1 MAWYDEAVFYH
12 IYPLGLTG
20 APKQN
25 SYGEPVH
32 RLNTLLPWISHIK
45 GIGCNAIYIGPLFE
59 SVGHGYETTDY
70 KKLDSRLGT
79 NEDLTNFV
87 AECHKQGIRVILDGV
102 FNHTG
107 RDFFAFQDIKR
118 NRENSQY
125 KDWYCN
131 VNFWGNNSFNDG
143 FSYDNWG
150 GYDLLAKL
158 NQHNP
163 AVRDYICD
171 VIRFWVREFDID
183 GIRLDAADV
192 MDFEY
197 MKALRCVANE
207 VKQDF
212 WLMGEVI
219 HGNYSRWANEG
230 TLHSVTNYM
239 LHKALYSGHNDH
251 NYFEVAHTI
260 TYVGGMVGNNLKLYT
275 FVDNHDVERIYTK
288 LKNKAHFVPVHVM
301 LYTLPGIPALYYG
314 SEFGIEGRKE
324 RHSDDSL
331 RPALNYEDYK
341 NAAETNE
348 CTKLIAAL
356 GKIRQNTK
364 ALMYGEYKQLVLQ
377 TTHFAYARVL
387 DGKSVITTVNN
398 ADNAVSMNVEA
409 GNSAAYVGALTG
421 EKVAVSGGRMQV
433 SVPANFGEIWIPE
446 ELYDDSI
453 APIKTV
459 EIVKA
464 PQPKVETP
472 EPVKE
477 VEEPKSEQAKVE
489 PAKAVEPP
497 KPEPV
502 KTVETPKEEAKPEK
516 VVVDWNKSYE
526 DMTIEELQEAILEKM
541 RKNGPVTEYMLGT
554 VRENTHKGSLINWV
568 RSFG

>member
-1 MAWYDEAVFYH
+1 
-12 IYPLGLTG
+12 
-20 APKQN
+20 
-25 SYGEPVH
+25 
-32 RLNTLLPWISHIK
+32 
-45 GIGCNAIYIGPLFE
+45 
-59 SVGHGYETTDY
+59 
-70 KKLDSRLGT
+70 
-79 NEDLTNFV
+79 
-87 AECHKQGIRVILDGV
+87 
-102 FNHTG
+102 
-107 RDFFAFQDIKR
+107 
-118 NRENSQY
+118 
-125 KDWYCN
+125 
-131 VNFWGNNSFNDG
+131 
-143 FSYDNWG
+143 
-150 GYDLLAKL
+150 
-158 NQHNP
+158 
-163 AVRDYICD
+163 
-171 VIRFWVREFDID
+171 
-183 GIRLDAADV
+183 
-192 MDFEY
+192 
-197 MKALRCVANE
+197 
-207 VKQDF
+207 
-212 WLMGEVI
+212 
-219 HGNYSRWANEG
+219 
-230 TLHSVTNYM
+230 
-239 LHKALYSGHNDH
+239 
-251 NYFEVAHTI
+251 
-260 TYVGGMVGNNLKLYT
+260 
-275 FVDNHDVERIYTK
+275 
-288 LKNKAHFVPVHVM
+288 
-301 LYTLPGIPALYYG
+301 
-314 SEFGIEGRKE
+314 
-324 RHSDDSL
+324 
-331 RPALNYEDYK
+331 
-341 NAAETNE
+341 
-348 CTKLIAAL
+348 
-356 GKIRQNTK
+356 
-364 ALMYGEYKQLVLQ
+364 MYGEYKQLVLQ

>member
-1 MAWYDEAVFYH
+1 MAWYDEAIFYH

-25 SYGEPVH
+25 PYGEPVH

-45 GIGCNAIYIGPLFE
+45 EIGCNAIYIGPLFE

-87 AECHKQGIRVILDGV
+87 VECHKQGIRVILDGV

-107 RDFFAFQDIKR
+107 RDFFAFQDIKQ
-118 NRENSQY
+118 NREHSQY

-131 VNFWGNNSFNDG
+131 VNFGGNNSFNDG

-171 VIRFWVREFDID
+171 VIRFWVSEFDID

-197 MKALRCVANE
+197 MKALRHVANE
-207 VKQDF
+207 VKPEF

-260 TYVGGMVGNNLKLYT
+260 KYVSGMVGNNLNLYS

-301 LYTLPGIPALYYG
+301 LYTLPGIPSLYYG

-324 RHSDDSL
+324 QFSDDSL

-341 NAAETNE
+341 NAVDTNP

-356 GKIRQNTK
+356 GKIRRNTPP
-364 ALMYGEYKQLVLQ
+364 LMFGSYKELELQ
-377 TTHFAYARVL
+377 TTHFAYARIL
-387 DGKSVITTVNN
+387 DGKFVITTVNN
-398 ADNAVSMNVEA
+398 GDNDVSMNLEA
-409 GNSAAYVGALTG
+409 GCSAEYVGALTG
-421 EKVAVSGGRMQV
+421 ERVAVNGGRIQV
-433 SVPANFGEIWIPE
+433 RVPGNFGEIWIPLE
-446 ELYDDSI
+446 ICGESF

-459 EIVKA
+459 KIEKA
-464 PQPKVETP
+464 PEPVKLVEEPKKEDLVKEEFPKVKSLEQPKVES
-472 EPVKE
+472 VK
-477 VEEPKSEQAKVE
+477 VQEEK
-489 PAKAVEPP
+489 
-497 KPEPV
+497 
-502 KTVETPKEEAKPEK
+502 KPEK
-516 VVVDWNKSYE
+516 VVVDWNKPYE
-526 DMTIEELQEAILEKM
+526 EMSVEELQEAILEKM
-541 RKNGPVTEYMLGT
+541 RRNGPVTDYMLGS
-554 VRENTHKGSLINWV
+554 VRENTHHGSLVTWV